1 MSYDWSVV
9 PNHCSDWL
17 ISVRLSDEVRTLQ
30 TQLERKSGAVQP
42 DTLLALLQAA
52 AQVEII
58 H

>member
-1 MSYDWSVV
+1 MSYDWS
-9 PNHCSDWL
+9 NRGSDLL

-58 H
+58 Y